1 MKKIVLMG
9 VLALTLSG
17 CMDRTRSRMGNIF
30 EDSARDA
37 GESAGG
43 G

>member
-1 MKKIVLMG
+1 MKKFILFCVI
-9 VLALTLSG
+9 ALSLSG
-17 CMDRTRSRMGNIF
+17 CMDRTRGRMQDVFN
-30 EDSARDA
+30 DSARNA